1 MMTNRDIVEKKLAFL
16 ERIVRELRTEA
27 RPERIEHDLRE
38 QRFVER
44 ELQLAI
50 QAALDV
56 ASHIVSD
63 ERLEE
68 PATNAALFATLARH
82 GFVPMPLRSPLEQMA
97 KFRNILVHGYA
108 DVDVAIVREVVEHH
122 LNDLEAFVT
131 AVRARIAGGDTE
143 R

>member
-1 MMTNRDIVEKKLAFL
+1 MTNRDLVEKKLAFL
-16 ERIVRELRTEA
+16 QRIVKELRTEA
-27 RPERIEHDLRE
+27 RPDRIEHDLRE

-56 ASHIVSD
+56 ASHIISD

-82 GFVPMPLRSPLEQMA
+82 GFVPASLRNPLERMA

-108 DVDVAIVREVVEHH
+108 DVDLAIVRDVVEHH
-122 LNDLEAFVT
+122 LDDLEGFVT
-131 AVRARIAGGDTE
+131 AIQARVAGGDTK

>member
-1 MMTNRDIVEKKLAFL
+1 MTNRDLLEKKLSFI
-16 ERIVRELRTEA
+16 ERTLRELRAEA
-27 RPERIEHDLRE
+27 DPARIERELRE

-68 PATNAALFATLARH
+68 PTTNAALFAILARH
-82 GFVPMPLRSPLEQMA
+82 GFVPAELSPALERMA
-97 KFRNILVHGYA
+97 KFRNVLVHGYV
-108 DVDVAIVREVVEHH
+108 DVDPAIVRDVVENH
-122 LNDLEAFVT
+122 LGDLDAFVT
-131 AVRARIAGGDTE
+131 AIRTRLTTKA
-143 R
+143 